1 MIRLNYKYF
10 MLKFDKY
17 KENII
22 LKATEHSRR
31 IFGEKN
37 AYW

>member
-1 MIRLNYKYF
+1 

-22 LKATEHSRR
+22 LKATEHSRG
-31 IFGEKN
+31 ISGGNN